1 MENKIKLEN
10 VVMYDRNG
18 YNYVNLFRTDLTKDT
33 TSQKELEKETI
44 KGFSDIRE
52 IEQRLDT
59 EMMEIKEIK
68 VNGDV
73 ISVVYS
79 YEKIKFIKVEYPNT
93 PDKLNQLNS
102 IKEKQENAEKRK
114 KLDVKKVEKG
124 KETRKR
130 IAVLFSA
137 ALIGL
142 ASYATVKIALDNN
155 IDIENIKPK
164 TTTEEPASK
173 PEPTP
178 TLRPVP
184 KDLFYTSPPVTEL
197 PFDRYIVVETPKPTE
212 VPTPVPTI
220 KPTEVPTPVPT
231 IKPTE
236 IPTPIPTIKPTEV
249 PTVAPTPRPMVE
261 DPYIIMNASAE
272 KLAKALKEAP
282 QKSNQDAVNN
292 NFKIIFNNQET
303 EAASKLL
310 NSDFSFLDNQAEAHN
325 LIISS
330 LNILD
335 LLQMYHVLDENQD
348 AALSNFIIDPVN
360 KSNMKRTEDL
370 VFNILHGK
378 ASEDNIYHEITN
390 LDYSNPVI
398 SLYMARLL
406 KRPLKSGQIS
416 ANGQTVFI
424 DEIEAD
430 LLVEIFDACLGKPKT
445 H

>member
-1 MENKIKLEN
+1 MENKIKLDN

-18 YNYVNLFRTDLTKDT
+18 YNYVNLFRADLVKDT
-33 TSQKELEKETI
+33 VSQKDLGKETI
-44 KGFSDIRE
+44 KGFTDIRE
-52 IEQRLDT
+52 IEQRLDS
-59 EMMEIKEIK
+59 EMMKIKEIK

-102 IKEKQENAEKRK
+102 IKEKQEMLEKRK

-124 KETRKR
+124 KETRKT
-130 IAVLFSA
+130 IAVLLSA

-142 ASYATVKIALDNN
+142 ASYATVKLIHDNN
-155 IDIENIKPK
+155 KEIEYIKPQV
-164 TTTEEPASK
+164 TTEEPASK

-184 KDLFYTSPPVTEL
+184 KDLFYTSPPATEI
-197 PFDRYIVVETPKPTE
+197 PFNRYIVVETPKPTK
-212 VPTPVPTI
+212 VPTPVPTVE
-220 KPTEVPTPVPT
+220 PTKVPTPVPT
-231 IKPTE
+231 VEPTKV
-236 IPTPIPTIKPTEV
+236 PTPV
-249 PTVAPTPRPMVE
+249 PTVAPTTRPMVE
-261 DPYIIMNASAE
+261 DPYIIMNANAE

-348 AALSNFIIDPVN
+348 AALSNFIIDPVD
-360 KSNMKRTEDL
+360 KLNMKRIEDM
-370 VFNILHGK
+370 VFDIFHGNM
-378 ASEDNIYHEITN
+378 SEDNIRYEITN
-390 LDYSNPVI
+390 LDYNNPVI

-406 KRPLKSGQIS
+406 KRPLK
-416 ANGQTVFI
+416 NGQVSVNGQDIFI

-430 LLVEIFDACLGKPKT
+430 LLVNIFDACLGKPKT